1 MALLTRKR
9 VILIEAESSYGT
21 DPGMATSTVVLVRDL
36 SITPQSSDVVNRDV
50 VRPFLGASEQLLA
63 NTRVECTFSV
73 ELAGSGTAGAAPR
86 YGDALKACGFSESI
100 VSNTSVTYAPVSSS
114 FSSITIHYNVDGVR
128 HIVSGCRGTFTINAS
143 VGEIPTIDFS
153 FTGVYATPT
162 DSALPT
168 VSYGNQATPLIFKNG
183 NTTNF
188 QLYSFAGA
196 LSSLTLDVGNSLVYR
211 ELVGGTKE
219 VLLTD
224 RAATGSVTME
234 APTLAQKDYFS
245 AALID
250 YTLGNLQVTHGTQAG
265 NIVQFSSTKVDIGD
279 VSYGEM
285 DGVTMLEIPYTLVPS
300 TSGDEMSL
308 VYT

>member
-21 DPGMATSTVVLVRDL
+21 DPGMASSTVVLVRDL

-114 FSSITIHYNVDGVR
+114 FSSITIHYNIDGVR
-128 HIVSGCRGTFTINAS
+128 HIVSGCRGSFSINAT
-143 VGEIPTIDFS
+143 VGEIPTIDFN

-162 DSALPT
+162 DTALPT

-196 LSSLTLDVGNSLVYR
+196 LQSLTLDVGNTLVYR

-265 NIVQFSSTKVDIGD
+265 NIVQFTSSKVDIGD
-279 VSYGEM
+279 VNYGEA

-308 VYT
+308 IYT

>member
-21 DPGMATSTVVLVRDL
+21 DPGMASSTVVLVRDL

-114 FSSITIHYNVDGVR
+114 FSSITIHYNIDGVR
-128 HIVSGCRGTFTINAS
+128 HIVSGCRGSFSINAS
-143 VGEIPTIDFS
+143 VGEIPTIDFN

-196 LSSLTLDVGNSLVYR
+196 LQSLTLDVGNTLVYR

-265 NIVQFSSTKVDIGD
+265 NIVQFTSSKVDIGD
-279 VSYGEM
+279 VNYGEM